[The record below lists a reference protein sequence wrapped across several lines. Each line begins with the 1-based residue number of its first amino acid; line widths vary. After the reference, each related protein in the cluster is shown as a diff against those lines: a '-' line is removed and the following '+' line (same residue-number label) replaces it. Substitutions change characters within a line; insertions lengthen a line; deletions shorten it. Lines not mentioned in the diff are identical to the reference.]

1 MTTTN
6 FRTSES
12 AYSAVGAL
20 REDQHSPFGAMIEVA
35 DRCNEVCVHCYQV
48 QGQKGEMSTE
58 ELYSVMDQLAEMGIL
73 FLTISGGEATLRSDF
88 LELVEYARK
97 LRFAVK
103 IYTNGLRVDD
113 AMADRLAELA
123 VQEVQISLYSPRP
136 EVHDWVTRVPG
147 SHQRSLAA
155 ARRLIARG
163 VRVVLKSPVMSF
175 NADDRGRF
183 IDLVEEVGADY
194 MLDTHIE
201 PREDGSR
208 DPELLRVSHTAEMA
222 IKQDPRIYGSR
233 EFEQTLREP
242 TLEHA
247 PCSACSSS
255 VHIEANGELRPCT
268 QLTVPVGHALDE
280 GGIAKAWR
288 ENEAAVLL
296 RQLTFKDL
304 HGCRDCDLQPY
315 CHRCYANA
323 LTEDGDALGPYARAC
338 EKARVEYELAHGVEP
353 QVLPVA
359 DAQGPYSAQGEHT
372 FLVVEDRLTP
382 ADRARYEAHAWLRR
396 EGTVLPRNASPDGL
410 VQIRRPGSRKAEP
423 AHPGGL
429 TPRQLL
435 PGAADR
441 K

>member
-183 IDLVEEVGADY
+183 IDLV
-194 MLDTHIE
+194 
-201 PREDGSR
+201 
-208 DPELLRVSHTAEMA
+208 
-222 IKQDPRIYGSR
+222 
-233 EFEQTLREP
+233 
-242 TLEHA
+242 
-247 PCSACSSS
+247 
-255 VHIEANGELRPCT
+255 
-268 QLTVPVGHALDE
+268 
-280 GGIAKAWR
+280 
-288 ENEAAVLL
+288 
-296 RQLTFKDL
+296 
-304 HGCRDCDLQPY
+304 
-315 CHRCYANA
+315 
-323 LTEDGDALGPYARAC
+323 
-338 EKARVEYELAHGVEP
+338 
-353 QVLPVA
+353 
-359 DAQGPYSAQGEHT
+359 
-372 FLVVEDRLTP
+372 
-382 ADRARYEAHAWLRR
+382 
-396 EGTVLPRNASPDGL
+396 
-410 VQIRRPGSRKAEP
+410 
-423 AHPGGL
+423 
-429 TPRQLL
+429 
-435 PGAADR
+435 
-441 K
+441 